1 MTVIVILSVVLG
13 INVAIIVGILQ
24 FVMDNKWWLS
34 FYYIFGYSK
43 TDIAKA
49 GFQLATNFSRNKL
62 FARPDKEFISKS
74 ISDLSKRDFHDCLRL
89 HRYCISVWINDL
101 HRIVDCSI
109 SVQSCMVIPRKS
121 QLVRLDLR
129 CSCSYFYLHPN

>member
-43 TDIAKA
+43 TEIVKA
-49 GFQLATNFSRNKL
+49 GFQLEDSLFKL
-62 FARPDKEFISKS
+62 G
-74 ISDLSKRDFHDCLRL
+74 
-89 HRYCISVWINDL
+89 
-101 HRIVDCSI
+101 
-109 SVQSCMVIPRKS
+109 
-121 QLVRLDLR
+121 
-129 CSCSYFYLHPN
+129 YLLGLIKN